1 VSGRHVGILTG
12 GGDVPGLNVAIKAVY
27 EAAKERGWTRA
38 DGSGNVTGILR
49 GWKGTLFLSGAE
61 GRALQPDPWLVP
73 LTDEYVRRIDRT
85 GGTILHSSRTRPD
98 RIKPK
103 DLPGPMQARAAT
115 LPASK
120 DKPDHVDATDA
131 VIANLQAAGIDCLVA
146 IGGDDTLGY
155 GHTLSARGFPV
166 VGIPKTMDNDVR
178 GTEYAIGFSTCLARA
193 VDFINR
199 QRTHLGSHETV
210 GVFRIFGR
218 NAGFTSLGTAMAV
231 SDVRCQIPEHRF
243 DLDALCARV
252 QEDYARNPRNYA
264 LVLCSEGAIW
274 EGAVIE
280 EYGEAD
286 AFGHRKKVNV
296 AETLAAEI
304 KRRTGL
310 PTRMQDIT
318 YDLRSGEPDAFDK
331 IVASSFG
338 ALAVQMIASG
348 RTDRMVCLAG
358 GVYADAPLPDAKLG
372 ARTVDVDLFYDP
384 TTFRPKRTAHAGRPV
399 FF

>member
-1 VSGRHVGILTG
+1 
-12 GGDVPGLNVAIKAVY
+12 
-27 EAAKERGWTRA
+27 
-38 DGSGNVTGILR
+38 
-49 GWKGTLFLSGAE
+49 
-61 GRALQPDPWLVP
+61 
-73 LTDEYVRRIDRT
+73 VRTIDRT

-98 RIKPK
+98 RMRPK
-103 DLPGPMQARAAT
+103 DLPAPLQARAGS
-115 LPASK
+115 LPASPE
-120 DKPDHVDATDA
+120 KPDHLDATEA
-131 VIANLQAAGIDCLVA
+131 VIANLKAAGVDCLVA

-178 GTEYAIGFSTCLARA
+178 GTEYAIGYSTCLARA

-218 NAGFTSLGTAMAV
+218 NAGFTSLGTALAV
-231 SDVRCQIPEHRF
+231 SDIRCQIPEHRF
-243 DLDALCARV
+243 DLDALCRV
-252 QEDYARNPRNYA
+252 VAADYARNPRHYA

-274 EGAVIE
+274 EGASIE

-304 KRRTGL
+304 ARRTGL

-318 YDLRSGEPDAFDK
+318 YDLRSGEPDPFDK

-348 RTDRMVCLAG
+348 RADRMVCISG
-358 GVYADAPLPDAKLG
+358 GVYTDAPLPDAKLG
-372 ARTVDVDLFYDP
+372 ARTVDTGLFYDP
-384 TTFRPKRTAHAGRPV
+384 ATFRPKRSALAGRPV